1 MILTRL
7 GPEVPFYRALTPRWA
22 YQPESGAGAAAVG
35 GRFNRPGIE
44 ARYLAETA
52 AGALAEYQQESPL
65 LPPATLATYLV
76 TAERVVDFSG
86 GYKPEQWSPIWA
98 EAYCNWKGLAF
109 LEDVEPPSWVIGDL
123 VRAASIAGILYR
135 SAREPAQRCL
145 VLYPEFADQF
155 SAPVYDP
162 DGRLP
167 LDAASWAKPR

>member
-1 MILTRL
+1 MIFTRL

-52 AGALAEYQQESPL
+52 AGALIEYQQESPL
-65 LPPATLATYLV
+65 LSPATLATYLV
-76 TAERVVDFSG
+76 TAQRIVDFSE
-86 GYKPEQWSPIWA
+86 GYTPEQWSPLWA

-109 LEDVEPPSWVIGDL
+109 LEDIEPPSWAIGDI

-135 SAREPAQRCL
+135 SARDPAQRCL

-155 SAPVYDP
+155 RAPVYDP
-162 DGRLP
+162 DGKLP
-167 LDAASWAKPR
+167 RNEDSWTRAR